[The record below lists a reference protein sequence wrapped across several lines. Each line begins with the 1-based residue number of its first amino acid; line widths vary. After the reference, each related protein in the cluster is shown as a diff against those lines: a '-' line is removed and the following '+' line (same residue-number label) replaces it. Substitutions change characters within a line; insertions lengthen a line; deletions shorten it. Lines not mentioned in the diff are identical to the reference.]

1 MPYKDPEKL
10 KAYNKAYYE
19 ANREKRKA
27 WDKAYYEANREKLN
41 AGDKAYREANREKI
55 KAYSKAYREANREKR
70 KAWDKVYYTNPLNAA
85 QRRIYQLT
93 GLKKAEI
100 PTELLEA
107 QALII
112 SIHREIK
119 NHEKLHRA

>member
-1 MPYKDPEKL
+1 MPFKDPEKGE
-10 KAYNKAYYE
+10 AYQ
-19 ANREKRKA
+19 
-27 WDKAYYEANREKLN
+27 
-41 AGDKAYREANREKI
+41 KAYREANREKI
-55 KAYSKAYREANREKR
+55 KAAKKAYREANSGKVKAYSKMWYEANPEKQKAYYETNREKLN
-70 KAWDKVYYTNPLNAA
+70 AYYKVRNADPLNSA
-85 QRRIYQLT
+85 RRTIYNLT

-112 SIHREIK
+112 QIHREIK